1 MTTVARTEK
10 GRCLMIE
17 IPLPE
22 PKLPECWSRRDR
34 AILREKQ
41 RACRK
46 VSKRLSRVMRKIAL
60 KRGRQ
65 KAAERRARE
74 RSEPEAVTVCR
85 FDETPL
91 GYLLKHECPLE
102 WSMLSSIALTK
113 KRVNADLILQ
123 GVMTSGNPIFNSDR
137 FVAAIKD
144 FKQNGLRTPN
154 RQEDNLERDLSC
166 IEELLYNE
174 EEPGL
179 TV

>member
-1 MTTVARTEK
+1 
-10 GRCLMIE
+10 
-17 IPLPE
+17 
-22 PKLPECWSRRDR
+22 
-34 AILREKQ
+34 
-41 RACRK
+41 
-46 VSKRLSRVMRKIAL
+46 
-60 KRGRQ
+60 
-65 KAAERRARE
+65 
-74 RSEPEAVTVCR
+74 
-85 FDETPL
+85 
-91 GYLLKHECPLE
+91 
-102 WSMLSSIALTK
+102 MLSSIALTK